1 MPLPA
6 RAVKQTREQV
16 LSKLD
21 PDPPRS
27 QVNQR
32 ISEPRILFGP
42 DTLENYLAKKERTET
57 IQRERLNRSR
67 VEMSCRPFR
76 NELCA
81 IMTRKIHVQR
91 DINIIQEEL
100 RRIRNLTHWNFTN
113 WKRDGSHSST
123 RKRDVKQLQDMYRLE
138 RLQKQEEMM
147 RLTDRARELRT
158 IIESIHR
165 QHEVPFV
172 EFQDGG
178 ESKKTN
184 KSKKSKKSKSK
195 RTTFSKWT
203 MRNKGYFST

>member
-1 MPLPA
+1 MPIPG

-21 PDPPRS
+21 PDPPR
-27 QVNQR
+27 VN
-32 ISEPRILFGP
+32 PRITFGP
-42 DTLENYLAKKERTET
+42 DTLEKYLAKKEGTET
-57 IQRERLNRSR
+57 RRRERLNRSR

-76 NELCA
+76 NELRA

-123 RKRDVKQLQDMYRLE
+123 RKRDVKQLQDMYMLE
-138 RLQKQEEMM
+138 RLQKQEELM
-147 RLTDRARELRT
+147 RLTDRMTELRT

-165 QHEVPFV
+165 QHELPV
-172 EFQDGG
+172 EFIQDGG
-178 ESKKTN
+178 ESNKSN

-195 RTTFSKWT
+195 RTRRK
-203 MRNKGYFST
+203 